1 MIRVDGQSYRW
12 IGNAASDNTRTVTS
26 EITPSRSIFR
36 LEAGP
41 IQLNVTYLSP
51 IEVRL
56 FQRRLKPVVSSPVQ
70 PNDYVRQSMPFSYMY
85 IDGIVASDSQ
95 PHTVQ
100 VYSDITAG
108 RSALLRL
115 VLLHCCKLTT
125 AYYRMG
131 H

>member
-1 MIRVDGQSYRW
+1 M
-12 IGNAASDNTRTVTS
+12 S

-36 LEAGP
+36 LEAGS
-41 IQLNVTYLSP
+41 IQFNATFLSP

-56 FQRRLKPVVSSPVQ
+56 FQRRLKLAVSFPVQ

-85 IDGIVASDSQ
+85 VDGIAASDSQ

-108 RSALLRL
+108 GSALFCYIA
-115 VLLHCCKLTT
+115 VN
-125 AYYRMG
+125 
-131 H
+131 